1 MPNAPDDQVAM
12 TIGVMRAN
20 VAADAQD
27 PLFKVRAQ
35 QILGNGSE
43 QDRVERAWSHAK
55 SGIRFQQDKE
65 TAHGVQGLD
74 LGDNDVV
81 EVIVRPLDMA
91 GLVDRGVAEG
101 DCDDFSSYVA
111 ALLEAGGVESAF
123 CTVAANANDPAQYS
137 HVYLV
142 AYPRGMDGQPV
153 RVPVDAS
160 HGGYCGWE
168 VENTYNK
175 RREWP
180 VRGRGLVGDI
190 VVSTVAWWVARWV
203 WERVRVN

>member
-1 MPNAPDDQVAM
+1 MPSAPDDQVAM
-12 TIGVMRAN
+12 TIGVMREN
-20 VAADAQD
+20 VARDSAD
-27 PLFKVRAQ
+27 PMFKIRAGQ
-35 QILGNGSE
+35 VLGQGSE
-43 QDRVERAWSHAK
+43 QDKVERAWSHAK
-55 SGIRFQQDKE
+55 NGIRFRQDKE
-65 TAHGVQGLD
+65 TASGVQGLD
-74 LGDNDVV
+74 TGGNDVV

-111 ALLEAGGVESAF
+111 ALLEAGGIETAF
-123 CTVAANANDPAQYS
+123 CTVAANGADPGQYS

-142 AYPRGMDGQPV
+142 AYPRGVDGKSV

-168 VENTYNK
+168 VENVYGK

-180 VRGRGLVGDI
+180 VRGNWIGELAMSMVG
-190 VVSTVAWWVARWV
+190 WWLARWV